1 MLFRIAEQLR
11 HAPQPQT
18 LVGLFSFRRAAF
30 SFCSATLLAYTRP
43 TDEMSTPQQSQNP
56 HEPDEARLKAE
67 KRRKNTEYNRSLLQ
81 KKSEDPVWL
90 EQYRNRQ
97 KESFHRFL
105 RKKSKDEA
113 WKYKRLDDSNEK
125 KRLRIQKIYDNDAS
139 KQQYMAAQRIE
150 RAQRYAANYDM
161 RRRYS
166 IRTWFWRNK
175 DNLDTF
181 AWKRWIP
188 ICLPESVD
196 RVCATCRTR
205 SIWGQRRLWFVKN
218 SDPELWDCLSCFC
231 SSDLSDIVPI
241 QGAERFYKGRYL
253 QPESTGGEN
262 IDEQADTHE
271 AGAPKQDEVE
281 AHSREHLTVKEE
293 RRVEREPKQP

>member
-1 MLFRIAEQLR
+1 MDDTNER
-11 HAPQPQT
+11 
-18 LVGLFSFRRAAF
+18 
-30 SFCSATLLAYTRP
+30 
-43 TDEMSTPQQSQNP
+43 
-56 HEPDEARLKAE
+56 
-67 KRRKNTEYNRSLLQ
+67 
-81 KKSEDPVWL
+81 
-90 EQYRNRQ
+90 
-97 KESFHRFL
+97 
-105 RKKSKDEA
+105 
-113 WKYKRLDDSNEK
+113 KRLW
-125 KRLRIQKIYDNDAS
+125 IQKIYDNDAS
-139 KQQYMAAQRIE
+139 KQRYMAAQKIKH
-150 RAQRYAANYDM
+150 AQRYAANYDM

-181 AWKRWIP
+181 AWKRWVP

-196 RVCATCRTR
+196 KVCATCRTR
-205 SIWGQRRLWFVKN
+205 SIWGQRRLWFVRK

-262 IDEQADTHE
+262 IDKQADTHE
-271 AGAPKQDEVE
+271 AGVPKQDEVE
-281 AHSREHLTVKEE
+281 AHRREHLTVKEE